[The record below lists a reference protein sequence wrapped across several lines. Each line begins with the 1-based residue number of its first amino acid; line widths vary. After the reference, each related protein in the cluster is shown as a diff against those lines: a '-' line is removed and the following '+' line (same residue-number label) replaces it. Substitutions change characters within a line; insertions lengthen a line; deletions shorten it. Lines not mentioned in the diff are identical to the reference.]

1 MSRLRGESKTYHAK
15 DGGLAMGDQRQRLL
29 DNFMAQEVLHLTV
42 GAQVMLIKNVDE
54 TLVNGSMGIVVAF
67 QEPFVDYNGEFSRE
81 RPRNE
86 NVYKLQERRQA
97 DVAPS
102 ESAEAPK
109 VGVVKALTLD
119 EAMRKRPV
127 VDFNIPGGGIRQ
139 VMVEPETWKVELPN
153 GDIQASRSQVCR
165 KTFNISIS
173 HSPRRCS
180 ILLSWR
186 GRCLY
191 TNHKVRHSKG

>member
-1 MSRLRGESKTYHAK
+1 MSRLRGESKTYYAK

-81 RPRNE
+81 QPRNE
-86 NVYKLQERRQA
+86 NVYKLLAQRHA

-102 ESAEAPK
+102 ELAEAPK

-119 EAMRKRPV
+119 EAIRKRPV

-153 GDIQASRSQVCR
+153 GDIQASRTQVCS
-165 KTFNISIS
+165 KHLHISIS
-173 HSPRRCS
+173 HSSRCRS
-180 ILLSWR
+180 ILS
-186 GRCLY
+186 
-191 TNHKVRHSKG
+191 S